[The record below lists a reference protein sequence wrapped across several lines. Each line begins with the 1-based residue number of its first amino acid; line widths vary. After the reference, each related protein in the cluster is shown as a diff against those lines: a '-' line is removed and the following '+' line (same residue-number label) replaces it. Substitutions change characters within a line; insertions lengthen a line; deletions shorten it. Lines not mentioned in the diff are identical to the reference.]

1 MRHAVGLNNA
11 NAIDQVLEGIVYMEL
26 KRRGY
31 DVHVGKVGDKEID
44 FIARRGDTVSYYQVT
59 YLLGSQQTVDRE
71 FGVFEAVRDNWPKY
85 VLSMDDFPQ
94 MRNGIRGMNIID
106 WLLAKD

>member
-1 MRHAVGLNNA
+1 MTCTW
-11 NAIDQVLEGIVYMEL
+11 QS
-26 KRRGY
+26 
-31 DVHVGKVGDKEID
+31 GDKEID

-71 FGVFEAVRDNWPKY
+71 FGVFDAVRDNWPKY
-85 VLSMDDFPQ
+85 VLSMDEFPQ
-94 MRNGIRGMNIID
+94 THNGIRGINIID